1 MLLVPVGCGP
11 SVQIFNEFN
20 CRKLHN
26 QWNTFAGITTQPIF
40 LLIIA
45 GTIVVQILIVQVR
58 RLRGIDTRQWAQ
70 ALRVRFARR
79 DGCS

>member
-1 MLLVPVGCGP
+1 M
-11 SVQIFNEFN
+11 QIFNEFN

-58 RLRGIDTRQWAQ
+58 RLTPAG
-70 ALRVRFARR
+70 
-79 DGCS
+79 

>member
-1 MLLVPVGCGP
+1 
-11 SVQIFNEFN
+11 VQIFNEFN

-58 RLRGIDTRQWAQ
+58 RLRGIDTRHWAQ